1 MARLNGLR
9 FFLTYAQCND
19 ANITR
24 AGVAD
29 SLYLLQ
35 PDFVEVAEEHHA
47 DDGIHYHAVICF
59 SKRKQNGM
67 DYFDLTFG
75 GIVRHPNIRPIR
87 NAGKDLFYRRHYIR
101 KEEKEPHD
109 TAHRDGPCCY
119 TGEPESRGY
128 PPAYSSTQEAE
139 RYTWGTLIETC
150 NTRAEF
156 MQQCRTYFPKD
167 YVLRNDALQSFAASE
182 YSNPQK
188 DGYVPRKREEF
199 VVPPEMDAWVE
210 EVLGKVRHAHAY
222 LFLLILTGVLIVRL
236 LLGMSRTAENS
247 HGLRTIPLR

>member
-19 ANITR
+19 LAITSSIL
-24 AGVAD
+24 AD
-29 SLYLLQ
+29 QLFLLA
-35 PDFVEVAEEHHA
+35 PDFVEVAQEHHA

-59 SKRKQNGM
+59 AKRKQNGM
-67 DYFDLTFG
+67 DYFDVVING
-75 GIVRHPNIRPIR
+75 VSRHPNIRPIR

-101 KEEKEPHD
+101 KEEKAPHD
-109 TAHRDGPCCY
+109 TTHRDGPCDY
-119 TGEPESRGY
+119 TGEPESRGH
-128 PPAYSSTQEAE
+128 PPAYSATQEAE

-150 NTRAEF
+150 STRADF

-188 DGYVPRKREEF
+188 DGYVPRRREEF

-210 EVLGKVRHAHAY
+210 EVLGQVRHAHAY
-222 LFLLILTGVLIVRL
+222 LFFFVLTGVLIVRL
-236 LLGMSRTAENS
+236 LLALPGKTENS
-247 HGLRTIPLR
+247 HGLRTIPLG